1 MIKAEGLTRHYGDL
15 MAASEVSFEVGSGEI
30 VGLLGHNGAGKTTV
44 MKMLTG
50 YLEPS
55 SGRGLVDGI
64 DVQDEPVAVQ
74 QKIGYLPENR
84 PLYPDMSVLDYL
96 EFAASLR
103 GMAGREASSGLQNVI
118 ESMELGT
125 RAYDKIGTL
134 SRGYQQR
141 VGVAQAI
148 LHKPPVLILDE
159 PTNGLDPRQ
168 TQEMRRLMREL
179 ATTATVVLSTH
190 IMQEVDAI
198 CDRVLIMRDGELVI
212 DEQLEDLKRGDTM
225 ELRTS
230 ASAGDVE
237 NALDA
242 SVTVVAQNGRILL
255 TSETSDLAIFAAQAA
270 RELVAGDIPIHSLA
284 PVQRDLERL
293 FREVSEV
300 PDVG

>member
-1 MIKAEGLTRHYGDL
+1 MIKAEGLTRHYGAVV
-15 MAASEVSFEVGSGEI
+15 AASEVSFEVGSGEI

-64 DVQDEPVAVQ
+64 DVQDEPVVVQ
-74 QKIGYLPENR
+74 NKIGYLPENR
-84 PLYPDMSVLDYL
+84 PLYPDMSVFDYL
-96 EFAASLR
+96 AFTANMR
-103 GMAGREASSGLQNVI
+103 GMTGTEAESALRDVI
-118 ESMELGT
+118 ESMELGS
-125 RAYDKIGTL
+125 RALDKIGTL

-168 TQEMRRLMREL
+168 TQEMRRLMRSL
-179 ATTATVVLSTH
+179 AMSSTVVLSTH

-212 DEQLEDLKRGDTM
+212 DEKLAELKRADTI
-225 ELRTS
+225 ELRTTASPKEVES
-230 ASAGDVE
+230 ALG
-237 NALDA
+237 A
-242 SVTVVAQNGRILL
+242 SVNVVAENGRLLL
-255 TSETSDLAIFAAQAA
+255 TSESIDLKGFAAQVA
-270 RELVAGDIPIHSLA
+270 RELVTHDIPIHGLS

-293 FREVSEV
+293 FREVSEAPNV
-300 PDVG
+300 R

>member
-1 MIKAEGLTRHYGDL
+1 MIKAEGLTRHYGAVV
-15 MAASEVSFEVGSGEI
+15 AASEVSFEVGSGEI

-64 DVQDEPVAVQ
+64 DVQDEPVVVQ
-74 QKIGYLPENR
+74 NKIGYLPENR
-84 PLYPDMSVLDYL
+84 PLYPDMSVFDYL
-96 EFAASLR
+96 AFTANMRGMTGSEAASALR
-103 GMAGREASSGLQNVI
+103 DVI
-118 ESMELGT
+118 ESMELGS
-125 RAYDKIGTL
+125 RALDKIGTL

-168 TQEMRRLMREL
+168 TQEMRRLLRSL
-179 ATTATVVLSTH
+179 AMTATVVLSTH

-212 DEQLEDLKRGDTM
+212 DEKLAELKRADTI
-225 ELRTS
+225 ELRTT
-230 ASAGDVE
+230 ASPKEVE
-237 NALDA
+237 RALGA
-242 SVTVVAQNGRILL
+242 SVNVVAENDRLLL
-255 TSETSDLAIFAAQAA
+255 TSETIDLEAFAAQVA
-270 RELVAGDIPIHSLA
+270 RALVTQDIPIHGLA

-293 FREVSEV
+293 FREVSEAPNV
-300 PDVG
+300 R

>member
-1 MIKAEGLTRHYGDL
+1 MIKAEGLTRHYGAVV
-15 MAASEVSFEVGSGEI
+15 AASEVSFEVGSGEI

-64 DVQDEPVAVQ
+64 DVQDEPVVVQ
-74 QKIGYLPENR
+74 NKIGYLPENR
-84 PLYPDMSVLDYL
+84 PLYPDMSVFDYL
-96 EFAASLR
+96 AFTANMRGMSGSEAASALR
-103 GMAGREASSGLQNVI
+103 DVI
-118 ESMELGT
+118 ESMELGS
-125 RAYDKIGTL
+125 RALDKIGTL

-168 TQEMRRLMREL
+168 TQEMRRLLRSL
-179 ATTATVVLSTH
+179 AMTATVVLSTH

-212 DEQLEDLKRGDTM
+212 DEKLAELKRADTI
-225 ELRTS
+225 ELRTTASPKEVES
-230 ASAGDVE
+230 ALG
-237 NALDA
+237 A
-242 SVTVVAQNGRILL
+242 SVNVVAENDRLLL
-255 TSETSDLAIFAAQAA
+255 TSETIDLEAFAAQVA
-270 RELVAGDIPIHSLA
+270 RALVTQDIPIHGLA

-293 FREVSEV
+293 FREVSEAPNV
-300 PDVG
+300 R

>member
-1 MIKAEGLTRHYGDL
+1 MIKAEGLTRHYGDVT
-15 MAASEVSFEVGSGEI
+15 AASEVSFEVGSGEI

-55 SGRGLVDGI
+55 AGRGLVDGI
-64 DVQDEPVAVQ
+64 DVQDQPVAVQ

-84 PLYPDMSVLDYL
+84 PLYADMSVFDYL

-103 GMAGREASSGLQNVI
+103 GIAAREAESGLKNVI
-118 ESMELGT
+118 ESMELGS

-179 ATTATVVLSTH
+179 ATTATVILSPH

-212 DEQLEDLKRGDTM
+212 DEQLEDLKRADTI

-230 ASAGDVE
+230 ASPSDVE
-237 NALDA
+237 NAFDA
-242 SVTVVAQNGRILL
+242 SVTVITENGRILL
-255 TSETSDLAIFAAQAA
+255 TSERDNLAEFAALVA
-270 RELVAGDIPIHSLA
+270 RELVTKDIPIHSLA
-284 PVQRDLERL
+284 PMQRDLERL

-300 PDVG
+300 PDAG

>member
-1 MIKAEGLTRHYGDL
+1 MIKAEGLTRHYGAVV
-15 MAASEVSFEVGSGEI
+15 AASEVSFEVGSGEI

-64 DVQDEPVAVQ
+64 DVQDEPVVVQ
-74 QKIGYLPENR
+74 NKIGYLPENR
-84 PLYPDMSVLDYL
+84 PLYPDMSVFDYL
-96 EFAASLR
+96 AFTANMRGMTGSEAASALR
-103 GMAGREASSGLQNVI
+103 DVI
-118 ESMELGT
+118 ESMELGS
-125 RAYDKIGTL
+125 RALDKIGTL

-168 TQEMRRLMREL
+168 TQEMRRLLRSL
-179 ATTATVVLSTH
+179 AMTATVVLSTH

-212 DEQLEDLKRGDTM
+212 DEKLAELKRADTI
-225 ELRTS
+225 ELRTTASPKEVES
-230 ASAGDVE
+230 ALG
-237 NALDA
+237 A
-242 SVTVVAQNGRILL
+242 SVNVVAENDRLLL
-255 TSETSDLAIFAAQAA
+255 TSETIDLEAFAAQVA
-270 RELVAGDIPIHSLA
+270 RALVTQDIPIHGLA

-293 FREVSEV
+293 FREVSEAPNV
-300 PDVG
+300 R

>member
-1 MIKAEGLTRHYGDL
+1 MIKADGLTRYYGAVV
-15 MAASEVSFEVGSGEI
+15 AASDVSFEVGSGEI
-30 VGLLGHNGAGKTTV
+30 AGLLGHNGAGKTTV

-50 YLEPS
+50 YLEPT
-55 SGRGLVDGI
+55 SGRSLVDGI

-74 QKIGYLPENR
+74 TKIGYLPENR
-84 PLYPDMSVLDYL
+84 PLYPDMSVFDYL
-96 EFAASLR
+96 AFTANMRGMTGSEAASALR
-103 GMAGREASSGLQNVI
+103 DVI
-118 ESMELGT
+118 ESMELGS
-125 RAYDKIGTL
+125 RALDKIGTL

-168 TQEMRRLMREL
+168 TQEMRRLLRSL
-179 ATTATVVLSTH
+179 AMTATVVLSTH

-212 DEQLEDLKRGDTM
+212 DEKLAELKRADTI
-225 ELRTS
+225 ELRTTASPKEVES
-230 ASAGDVE
+230 ALG
-237 NALDA
+237 A
-242 SVTVVAQNGRILL
+242 SVNVVAENDRLLL
-255 TSETSDLAIFAAQAA
+255 TSETIDLEAFAAQVA
-270 RELVAGDIPIHSLA
+270 RALVTQDIPIHGLA

-300 PDVG
+300 PDAG

>member
-1 MIKAEGLTRHYGDL
+1 MIKAEGLTRHYGAVV
-15 MAASEVSFEVGSGEI
+15 AASEVSFEVGSGEI

-64 DVQDEPVAVQ
+64 DVQDEPVVVQ
-74 QKIGYLPENR
+74 NKIGYLPENR
-84 PLYPDMSVLDYL
+84 PLYPDMSVFDYL
-96 EFAASLR
+96 AFTANMR
-103 GMAGREASSGLQNVI
+103 GMTGTEAESALRDVI
-118 ESMELGT
+118 ESMELGS
-125 RAYDKIGTL
+125 RALDKIGTL

-168 TQEMRRLMREL
+168 TQEMRRLMRSL
-179 ATTATVVLSTH
+179 AMSATVVLSTH

-212 DEQLEDLKRGDTM
+212 DEKLEELKRADTI

-230 ASAGDVE
+230 ATHKEVESALG
-237 NALDA
+237 A
-242 SVTVVAQNGRILL
+242 SVNVVAETDRLLL
-255 TSETSDLAIFAAQAA
+255 TSESIDLKGFAAQLA
-270 RELVAGDIPIHSLA
+270 RELVTHDIPIHGLA

-293 FREVSEV
+293 FREVSEAPNV
-300 PDVG
+300 R

>member
-1 MIKAEGLTRHYGDL
+1 MIKAEGLTRHYGAVV
-15 MAASEVSFEVGSGEI
+15 AASEVSFEVGSGEI

-64 DVQDEPVAVQ
+64 DVQDEPVVVQ
-74 QKIGYLPENR
+74 NKIGYLPENR
-84 PLYPDMSVLDYL
+84 PLYPDMSVFDYL
-96 EFAASLR
+96 AFTANMR
-103 GMAGREASSGLQNVI
+103 GMTGSEAESALRNVI
-118 ESMELGT
+118 ESMELGS
-125 RAYDKIGTL
+125 RALDKIGTL

-168 TQEMRRLMREL
+168 TQEMRRLLRSL
-179 ATTATVVLSTH
+179 AMTATVVLSTH

-212 DEQLEDLKRGDTM
+212 DEKLAELKRADTI
-225 ELRTS
+225 ELRTTASPKQVES
-230 ASAGDVE
+230 ALG
-237 NALDA
+237 A
-242 SVTVVAQNGRILL
+242 SVNVVAENDRLLL
-255 TSETSDLAIFAAQAA
+255 TSETIDLEAFAAQVA
-270 RELVAGDIPIHSLA
+270 RALVTQDIPIHGLA

-293 FREVSEV
+293 FREVSEAPNV
-300 PDVG
+300 R

>member
-1 MIKAEGLTRHYGDL
+1 MG
-15 MAASEVSFEVGSGEI
+15 SEMCI
-30 VGLLGHNGAGKTTV
+30 
-44 MKMLTG
+44 
-50 YLEPS
+50 
-55 SGRGLVDGI
+55 RD
-64 DVQDEPVAVQ
+64 
-74 QKIGYLPENR
+74 R
-84 PLYPDMSVLDYL
+84 
-96 EFAASLR
+96 
-103 GMAGREASSGLQNVI
+103 I
-118 ESMELGT
+118 ESMELGS

-179 ATTATVVLSTH
+179 ATTATVILSTH

-212 DEQLEDLKRGDTM
+212 DEQLEDLKRADTI

-230 ASAGDVE
+230 ASPSDVE
-237 NALDA
+237 NAFDA
-242 SVTVVAQNGRILL
+242 SVTVITENGRILL
-255 TSETSDLAIFAAQAA
+255 TSERDDLAEFAALVA
-270 RELVAGDIPIHSLA
+270 RELVTKDIPIHSLA
-284 PVQRDLERL
+284 PMQRDLERL

-300 PDVG
+300 PDAG

>member
-1 MIKAEGLTRHYGDL
+1 VIKAEGLTRHYGAVV
-15 MAASEVSFEVGSGEI
+15 AASEVSFEVGSGEI

-64 DVQDEPVAVQ
+64 DVQDEPVVVQ
-74 QKIGYLPENR
+74 NKIGYLPENR
-84 PLYPDMSVLDYL
+84 PLYPDMSVFDYL
-96 EFAASLR
+96 AFTANMR
-103 GMAGREASSGLQNVI
+103 GMTGSEAESALRDVI
-118 ESMELGT
+118 ESMELGS
-125 RAYDKIGTL
+125 RALDKIGTL

-168 TQEMRRLMREL
+168 TQEMRRLLRSL
-179 ATTATVVLSTH
+179 AMTATVVLSTH

-212 DEQLEDLKRGDTM
+212 DEKLAELKRADTI
-225 ELRTS
+225 ELRTTASPKEVES
-230 ASAGDVE
+230 ALG
-237 NALDA
+237 A
-242 SVTVVAQNGRILL
+242 SVNVVAENDRLLL
-255 TSETSDLAIFAAQAA
+255 TSETIDLEAFAAQVA
-270 RELVAGDIPIHSLA
+270 RALVTQDIPIHGLA

-293 FREVSEV
+293 FREVSEAPNV
-300 PDVG
+300 R

>member
-1 MIKAEGLTRHYGDL
+1 MIKAEGLTRHYGDVT
-15 MAASEVSFEVGSGEI
+15 AASEVSFEVGSGEI

-55 SGRGLVDGI
+55 AGRGLVDGI
-64 DVQDEPVAVQ
+64 NVQDHPVAVQ

-84 PLYPDMSVLDYL
+84 PLYADMSVFDYL

-103 GMAGREASSGLQNVI
+103 GIAAREAESGLKNVI
-118 ESMELGT
+118 ESMELGS

-179 ATTATVVLSTH
+179 ATTATVILSTH

-212 DEQLEDLKRGDTM
+212 DEQLEDLKRADTI

-230 ASAGDVE
+230 ASPSDVE
-237 NALDA
+237 NAFDA
-242 SVTVVAQNGRILL
+242 SVTVITENGRILL
-255 TSETSDLAIFAAQAA
+255 TSERDDLAEFAALVA
-270 RELVAGDIPIHSLA
+270 RELVTKDIPIHSLA
-284 PVQRDLERL
+284 PMQRDLERL

-300 PDVG
+300 PDAG

>member
-1 MIKAEGLTRHYGDL
+1 MIKAEGLTRHYGDVT
-15 MAASEVSFEVGSGEI
+15 AASEVSFEVGSGEI

-55 SGRGLVDGI
+55 AGRGLVDGI
-64 DVQDEPVAVQ
+64 DVQDQPVAVQ

-84 PLYPDMSVLDYL
+84 PLYADMSVFDYL

-103 GMAGREASSGLQNVI
+103 GMAAREAESGLKNVI
-118 ESMELGT
+118 ESMELGS

-179 ATTATVVLSTH
+179 ATTATVILSTH
-190 IMQEVDAI
+190 IMLS
-198 CDRVLIMRDGELVI
+198 LIHI
-212 DEQLEDLKRGDTM
+212 
-225 ELRTS
+225 
-230 ASAGDVE
+230 
-237 NALDA
+237 
-242 SVTVVAQNGRILL
+242 
-255 TSETSDLAIFAAQAA
+255 
-270 RELVAGDIPIHSLA
+270 
-284 PVQRDLERL
+284 
-293 FREVSEV
+293 
-300 PDVG
+300 

>member
-1 MIKAEGLTRHYGDL
+1 VIKAEGLTRHYGAVV
-15 MAASEVSFEVGSGEI
+15 AASEVSFEVGSGEI

-64 DVQDEPVAVQ
+64 DVQDEPVVVQ
-74 QKIGYLPENR
+74 NKIGYLPENR
-84 PLYPDMSVLDYL
+84 PLYPDMSVFDYL
-96 EFAASLR
+96 AFTANMRGMTGSEAASALR
-103 GMAGREASSGLQNVI
+103 DVI
-118 ESMELGT
+118 ESMELGS
-125 RAYDKIGTL
+125 RALDKIGTL

-168 TQEMRRLMREL
+168 TQEMRRLLRSL
-179 ATTATVVLSTH
+179 AMTATVVLSTH

-212 DEQLEDLKRGDTM
+212 DEKLAELKRADTI
-225 ELRTS
+225 ELRTTASPKEVES
-230 ASAGDVE
+230 ALG
-237 NALDA
+237 A
-242 SVTVVAQNGRILL
+242 SVNVVAENDRLLL
-255 TSETSDLAIFAAQAA
+255 TSETIDLEAFAAQVA
-270 RELVAGDIPIHSLA
+270 RALVTQDIPIHGLA

-293 FREVSEV
+293 FREVSEAPNV
-300 PDVG
+300 R

>member
-1 MIKAEGLTRHYGDL
+1 MIKAEGLTRHYGDVT
-15 MAASEVSFEVGSGEI
+15 AASEVSFEVGSGEI

-55 SGRGLVDGI
+55 AGRGLVDGI
-64 DVQDEPVAVQ
+64 DVQDQPVAVQ

-84 PLYPDMSVLDYL
+84 PLYADMSVFDYL

-103 GMAGREASSGLQNVI
+103 GIAAREAESGLKNVI
-118 ESMELGT
+118 ESMELGS

-179 ATTATVVLSTH
+179 ATTATVILSPH

-212 DEQLEDLKRGDTM
+212 DEQLEDLKRADTI

-230 ASAGDVE
+230 ASPSDVE
-237 NALDA
+237 NAFDA
-242 SVTVVAQNGRILL
+242 SVTVITENGRILL
-255 TSETSDLAIFAAQAA
+255 TSERDDLAEFAALVA
-270 RELVAGDIPIHSLA
+270 RELVTKDIPIHSLA
-284 PVQRDLERL
+284 PMQRDLERL

-300 PDVG
+300 PDAG

>member
-1 MIKAEGLTRHYGDL
+1 MIKAEGLTRHYGDVT
-15 MAASEVSFEVGSGEI
+15 AASEVSFEVGSGEI

-50 YLEPS
+50 YLEQS
-55 SGRGLVDGI
+55 AVRVLVDGI
-64 DVQDEPVAVQ
+64 DVQDQPVAVQ

-84 PLYPDMSVLDYL
+84 PLYADMSVFDYL

-103 GMAGREASSGLQNVI
+103 GMAAREAESGLKNVI
-118 ESMELGT
+118 ESMELGS

-179 ATTATVVLSTH
+179 ATTATVILSTH

-212 DEQLEDLKRGDTM
+212 DEQLEDLKRADTI

-230 ASAGDVE
+230 ASPRDVE
-237 NALDA
+237 NAFDA
-242 SVTVVAQNGRILL
+242 SVTVITENGRILL
-255 TSETSDLAIFAAQAA
+255 TSERDDLAEFAALVA
-270 RELVAGDIPIHSLA
+270 RELVTKDIPIHSLA
-284 PVQRDLERL
+284 PMQRDLERL

-300 PDVG
+300 PDAG

>member
-1 MIKAEGLTRHYGDL
+1 MIKAEGLTRHYGAVV
-15 MAASEVSFEVGSGEI
+15 AASEVSFEVGSGEI

-64 DVQDEPVAVQ
+64 DVQDEPVVVQ
-74 QKIGYLPENR
+74 NKIGYLPENR
-84 PLYPDMSVLDYL
+84 PLYPDMSVFDYL
-96 EFAASLR
+96 AFTANMRGMTGSEAASALR
-103 GMAGREASSGLQNVI
+103 DVI
-118 ESMELGT
+118 ESMELGS
-125 RAYDKIGTL
+125 RALDKIGTL

-168 TQEMRRLMREL
+168 TQEMRRLLRSL
-179 ATTATVVLSTH
+179 AMTATVVLSTH

-212 DEQLEDLKRGDTM
+212 DEKLAELKRADTI
-225 ELRTS
+225 ELRTTASPKEVES
-230 ASAGDVE
+230 ALG
-237 NALDA
+237 A
-242 SVTVVAQNGRILL
+242 SVNVVAENDRLL
-255 TSETSDLAIFAAQAA
+255 LSSETIDLEAFAAQVA
-270 RELVAGDIPIHSLA
+270 RALVTQDIPIHGLA

-293 FREVSEV
+293 FREVSGAPNV
-300 PDVG
+300 R